1 MKYCSLLFL
10 LFICS
15 WCIGQEDYIYTAD
28 GKTITS
34 RRDLI
39 SDCLLSLKKD
49 KTNKA
54 ALSIC
59 NCQADKLNF
68 YFSTQQLKKFTK
80 KNVIDLAGMIDADS
94 VKKKQVQD
102 CFSNSNKTALLQAE
116 GFKDDMIKDCMTNIQ
131 KGSKEKADTSHIR
144 KFCECQVEFIKNKK
158 VSDSD
163 LDKLSNENSA
173 IYYEIIYNCGLPFSV
188 NPGENLNWNE
198 NLEKD
203 ISGPAVDTI
212 KVLSFNGDTYLRIKI
227 GTTSDIWLFDTG
239 ASGFLITKEMEKQ
252 LTTEKILTPANYKGI
267 GEYELAN
274 GAVDSCRKYIV
285 NNIQIGKFKVNNI
298 TISVTDKG
306 KKIIAGKNL
315 FNKFKSLT
323 LDNKNDLLILHK

>member
-1 MKYCSLLFL
+1 MKYYSLLFL
-10 LFICS
+10 LCTCS
-15 WCIGQEDYIYTAD
+15 WCFGQEDYIYTAD

-49 KTNKA
+49 KNNKA

-80 KNVIDLAGMIDADS
+80 KNVIDLAGMIDSDS
-94 VKKKQVQD
+94 IKKKQVQD

-116 GFKDDMIKDCMTNIQ
+116 GFRDEMIKDCIKNIQ
-131 KGSKEKADTSHIR
+131 KTNKEKTDTTHIR
-144 KFCECQVEFIKNKK
+144 KFCECQVEFIRNKK
-158 VSDSD
+158 ITDSD

-173 IYYEIIYNCGLPFSV
+173 IYYEIVYNCGHPLSI
-188 NPGENLNWNE
+188 NPGINLSWNE

-212 KVLSFNGDTYLRIKI
+212 KVLSLNGDTYLRIKI

-252 LTTEKILTPANYKGI
+252 LIAEKILSPANYKGI
-267 GEYELAN
+267 GEYEMAN
-274 GAVDSCRKYIV
+274 GSVDSCRKYII